1 MYELYGY
8 DEKGLPTMVTIF
20 NGFVEHSRPF
30 DIEEDGW
37 MLDQLK
43 PSDFIAVKIGRDTE
57 HLVSEVN
64 HLKRELFETKR
75 RLKERDDTLDRIYQE
90 SKENMAAYLS
100 HLLKS
105 TGE

>member
-1 MYELYGY
+1 MYELLGC
-8 DEKGLPTMVTIF
+8 DEEGLPTNVFID
-20 NGFVEHSRPF
+20 NGYMQTSRPF

-43 PSDFIAVKIGRDTE
+43 PTDFIAVKIGRDTE

-75 RLKERDDTLDRIYQE
+75 QLKKRDETLNKIYQE
-90 SKENMAAYLS
+90 SKENMATYLS

-105 TGE
+105 KGE